1 VDNLQPPL
9 MKKWNVLV
17 TGNDGRPFYQ
27 NFHVLELS
35 EESARKYLLDNFP
48 YPKLRPSVKIEEVE
62 EMEEAT
68 WFLPGVIYKSGRAY
82 FNADRK
88 PAK

>member
-1 VDNLQPPL
+1 

-17 TGNDGRPFYQ
+17 TANDGRPFYQ

-35 EESARKYLLDNFP
+35 AEAAKRYLLSNFP
-48 YPKLRPSVKIEEVE
+48 YPKLQPSVRVEEIE

-68 WFLPGVIYKSGRAY
+68 WFLPGVVYKSGRAY

-88 PAK
+88 PPAK